1 MTRYTIELVNL
12 KNEKR
17 QLMKGAFSV
26 NRSGNTFAGVPADMA
41 LEQSINVHAK
51 NCLKG
56 IIVYADINPT
66 LNRLAAP

>member
-1 MTRYTIELVNL
+1 
-12 KNEKR
+12 
-17 QLMKGAFSV
+17 MKGAFSV
-26 NRSGNTFAGVPADMA
+26 NRSGNTFAGVP

>member
-1 MTRYTIELVNL
+1 
-12 KNEKR
+12 
-17 QLMKGAFSV
+17 MKGAFSV